1 MKTKIASHSLLKSRS
16 FVALWVGSA
25 VSELGGA
32 FGTFCNSVL
41 VYELTG
47 SKMALGSM
55 WLLYY
60 IPSILLQLIS
70 GPFIDQW
77 SRKWIMVFAQWT
89 RVIIFLVPLAILSFG
104 MLEVWHVYVVQ
115 VVIGLI
121 TPLYVPA
128 SQAIIPTIVAREQ
141 LPSVNAFLD
150 GTTRLMLFSAPILG
164 GIFIES
170 IGVRPTLT
178 IVCILLL
185 ASGFTLLSLNEK
197 RTPQTIRKSWL
208 AQFQEG
214 IHYFFRQRTIVWLGF
229 FLAFVQFGVGVTMVI
244 NLPFITDVLKGNYQ
258 EYGLFMAGFPLG
270 YVIGSFIVGKLP
282 ILSRRKLM
290 LGSLVIGG
298 CTYIALG
305 VTQTIPL
312 AILIETV
319 AGIAMAIF
327 SIHNLSICQQAI
339 PNKLMGSVMSVRLA
353 IIRTAMPLGILAGG
367 IISELWGIRPLYILI
382 GTIIVAVSL
391 IGITVPYFKFIDKPT
406 EMLVSK

>member
-1 MKTKIASHSLLKSRS
+1 MKMISTHNHVLKSKG
-16 FVALWVGSA
+16 FVALWAGSA

-70 GPFIDQW
+70 GPFIDKW
-77 SRKWIMVFAQWT
+77 SRKWIMVYSQWT
-89 RVIIFLVPLAILSFG
+89 RAVIFLMPLVLLSFG
-104 MLEVWHVYVVQ
+104 MLEIWHIYVVQ

-128 SQAIIPTIVAREQ
+128 SQAITPTIVAREQ
-141 LPSVNAFLD
+141 LPSANAFLD

-170 IGVRPTLT
+170 IGVRPTLM
-178 IVCILLL
+178 IVCILLI
-185 ASGFTLLSLNEK
+185 ASGFTLLSVNEK
-197 RTPQTIRKSWL
+197 RTPQTIRKTWL

-214 IHYFFRQRTIVWLGF
+214 VHYFFHQRTIVWLGF

-244 NLPFITDVLKGNYQ
+244 TLPFITDVLKGNYQ
-258 EYGLFMAGFPLG
+258 EYGLFMAGFPAG
-270 YVIGSFIVGKLP
+270 YVFGSFIVGKLS
-282 ILSRRKLM
+282 IISRRKLM

-305 VTQTIPL
+305 VTQTILL
-312 AILIETV
+312 AILIEIV
-319 AGIAMAIF
+319 AGIVMAIF
-327 SIHNLSICQQAI
+327 SIHNLSICQQLI
-339 PNKLMGSVMSVRLA
+339 PNQLMGSVMSVRLA

-367 IISELWGIRPLYILI
+367 IVSEFWGIRPLYILI

-391 IGITVPYFKFIDKPT
+391 LGITIPYFKFIDKPT
-406 EMLVSK
+406 EITAK